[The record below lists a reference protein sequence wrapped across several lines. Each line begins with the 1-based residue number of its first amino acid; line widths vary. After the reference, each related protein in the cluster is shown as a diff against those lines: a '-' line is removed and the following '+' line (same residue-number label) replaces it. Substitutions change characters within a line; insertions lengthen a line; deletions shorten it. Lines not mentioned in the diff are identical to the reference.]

1 MWFKCYYLSGTLI
14 KQQVY
19 IDTAQHLEMIILA
32 MYTCFK
38 LQIKQKK
45 LNTIYFCG

>member
-1 MWFKCYYLSGTLI
+1 MQMINVIQVLRFIWNSH

-19 IDTAQHLEMIILA
+19 IDTAQHLEMIILS

-38 LQIKQKK
+38 LQIK
-45 LNTIYFCG
+45 